1 MGSLK
6 YSTNLFNHFFYKL
19 TLIKILINFI
29 LPPNGATNNILYK
42 ILSFMELVIKF
53 AGRLVSQGLYMF
65 QVKYLWFRKG
75 LPQNAFWTGSSF
87 QKLGKMRF

>member
-53 AGRLVSQGLYMF
+53 AGRLVPHSFKVLQYQNLKLHSGRPYHTLLGIVSRQGAL
-65 QVKYLWFRKG
+65 KIAL
-75 LPQNAFWTGSSF
+75 
-87 QKLGKMRF
+87 